1 MYHKMVHHE
10 RSFMYKPRNKDF
22 VKLTIRVNENDLI
35 KFKKLCQINGISC
48 NNQINIYI
56 RQALYF
62 NRNLFDN
69 ENEIIDFWDEK
80 NMSK

>member
-1 MYHKMVHHE
+1 
-10 RSFMYKPRNKDF
+10 MYKPRNKDL

-48 NNQINIYI
+48 NNQINVYI

-62 NRNLFDN
+62 NRKLLEN
-69 ENEIIDFWDEK
+69 ENVIIDFWDEK
-80 NMSK
+80 NMPK